1 MKKRQG
7 FILPVDSEGK
17 KGPHYSGD
25 SLEGKKEIV
34 FKIGDDIPNRY
45 VSDLLM
51 FNPQL
56 LDVVLENEKAVL
68 SDAEKSIY
76 DQKLSAQE
84 SIKTY
89 SKVTEQ
95 ELLALN
101 KSKQVSILSSLNS
114 NSPSTEK
121 ERVKLILLLQD
132 EGKDVSKLV

>member
-1 MKKRQG
+1 M
-7 FILPVDSEGK
+7 
-17 KGPHYSGD
+17 
-25 SLEGKKEIV
+25 EGKKEIV

-132 EGKDVSKLV
+132 EGKDVSKLVRG